1 MAADLAELRAY
12 LREWRRQTAQRQS
25 IAAFIVMHDTTLD
38 DLCEKRPTSL
48 AELRQVFGFGVRK
61 TELYGQEILAAL
73 QQFGEGARTEPAQQ
87 KLQTRAASSSA
98 S

>member
-1 MAADLAELRAY
+1 VAADLAELRAY
-12 LREWRRQTAQRQS
+12 LREWRRQTAQRQT

-61 TELYGQEILAAL
+61 TELYGQEILEAFK
-73 QQFGEGARTEPAQQ
+73 QFREGARADSTQQ
-87 KLQTRAASSSA
+87 KFQTQAAGSPSK
-98 S
+98 